1 MSAGAVESF
10 AKLAGAL
17 AALASFKIGG
27 SGRIDRVRQRFA
39 RAAVPGA
46 RKRRDL
52 DDGAF
57 PVRGR
62 TRDSR
67 RRRVSVSRVLLTIWL
82 VLLVFIVG
90 YVTVRGPSALSDL
103 DEAKVIT
110 DF

>member
-1 MSAGAVESF
+1 MSAGAIESF
-10 AKLAGAL
+10 AKVAGAL
-17 AALASFKIGG
+17 AMLASFKFGG
-27 SGRIDRVRQRFA
+27 GRANRVRQRFA
-39 RAAVPGA
+39 RATVPGA

-52 DDGAF
+52 DDDAF

-67 RRRVSVSRVLLTIWL
+67 GRRVSVSRVLLTLWL

-90 YVTVRGPSALSDL
+90 YVAVRGPTALSDL

-110 DF
+110 NY

>member
-1 MSAGAVESF
+1 MSAGAIESF

-17 AALASFKIGG
+17 AVLASFKVRGN
-27 SGRIDRVRQRFA
+27 GRIHRVRQRFA
-39 RAAVPGA
+39 RATMPGA

-57 PVRGR
+57 PARGR

-67 RRRVSVSRVLLTIWL
+67 QRRVPVSRVLLTIWL
-82 VLLVFIVG
+82 ALLVFIVG

-110 DF
+110 DY